1 MATTQQSTEAYSPE
15 MTNLADEAFPP
26 LTLTNVDTHACY
38 VALMEPT
45 GQMYMDLTGKF
56 VAPSSNGNNYIMI
69 IYDYDS
75 NAILA
80 IPLKKCK
87 AESIL
92 AAYKS
97 GHA

>member
-1 MATTQQSTEAYSPE
+1 MNAHSTKTTPAK
-15 MTNLADEAFPP
+15 DEPFPAEDEDWMP
-26 LTLTNVDTHACY
+26 THACY
-38 VALMEPT
+38 TALMEPT
-45 GQMYMDLTGKF
+45 SQTYMDLTSKF
-56 VAPSSNGNNYIMI
+56 VAASSNGNSYILI

-80 IPLKKCK
+80 IPLKNCK

-92 AAYKS
+92 HTYKT